1 MDIKF
6 ACHSCGQHLAIDSSS
21 GGSTVNCPTC
31 STQLLTP
38 QLVNQLPAP
47 QPVTQS
53 IPPKKQRSLGWG
65 LLKQRRLGWGL
76 FCVLIVLGALGIL
89 AYLISLS
96 SPNEKT
102 THDEAGAAYLAAMQF
117 CMQYA
122 PTATNFTCDPKLRDY
137 NHKALWCS
145 NAKPPHWSA
154 MGYVDCQR
162 RYGASRSNL
171 RQLWV
176 AELVHDG
183 ESWYPNRLSIGRET
197 LYESH

>member
-6 ACHSCGQHLAIDSSS
+6 ACHSCGQHLAIDSSV
-21 GGSTVNCPTC
+21 GGSTVNCPIC

-38 QLVNQLPAP
+38 QLVT
-47 QPVTQS
+47 QP
-53 IPPKKQRSLGWG
+53 IPPKKQRSLGWD

-76 FCVLIVLGALGIL
+76 FCVLIVLGALGIV

-96 SPNEKT
+96 SPSEKRPN
-102 THDEAGAAYLAAMQF
+102 DEAGAAYLAAKGF
-117 CMQYA
+117 CRQYA
-122 PTATNFTCDPKLRDY
+122 PTATNFICDPKLRDY
-137 NHKALWCS
+137 DHKGLWSS
-145 NAKPPHWSA
+145 NVKPPHWSA

-183 ESWYPNRLSIGRET
+183 ESWHLNNLSIGRET
-197 LYESH
+197 LYQSH